1 MTSSEIVLCLEDTL
15 YRRYLEQSFA
25 DAAMPI
31 ASVQPEDLAQTIAE
45 RLPGVLLLQ
54 SNSAEL
60 GLIELSSKLKR
71 LLGDDICTVLL
82 SADYLTA
89 EEAGNAVDVFLQ
101 YPAPFDAV
109 RQALAGMGDKRR
121 RVLLIDDS
129 KLVHKTLVP
138 PLEEHGYEISEAF
151 DGAEGLAK
159 AKELR
164 PELIICDIEMP
175 KMNGFEVCSAIRQ
188 TEEIADTYIIMSSTL
203 GSAADQQK
211 GFESGVD
218 EYITKPVVVP
228 ELLDRIDKVFRAAR
242 VGRES
247 IIILEDDDQLAKSI
261 AKSLNKQGFT
271 TRVTG
276 TIKDTLRL
284 ARRLAFDLVIATT
297 DLADGMIIDLFQAL
311 KALAGD
317 RQPDVLI
324 TTSRDSLADQKMV
337 MNAGATSV
345 ISKPFS
351 MDSLLASVERAL
363 ADRRAAQ
370 EKAQLE
376 KYVSKASM
384 RMAFEKSILSGK
396 KAAARAYRRQ
406 ATIFFSDVADFTA
419 RCERY
424 EPSEVVTQINAMFE
438 VMTRVIM
445 AHGGDIDKFIGDA
458 CMAFWLD
465 DDPKVSAERAIRATL
480 QFRRELEV
488 MNQRSAMLM
497 ADPLHIRVGVNTG
510 EIILCDLGSA
520 DARIDLSVIGDH
532 VNIAARLESACKQYG
547 VDNLISGFTLDPLLD
562 RFAARLIDRVRVKG
576 KKEPVACYE
585 LLDETGITSEQQKEL
600 MAVFSRAMAAYEA
613 GEFEPA
619 ATLFEAADGF
629 ERRTDAGALNP
640 SRLFRKRCRLLQD
653 DPPDHWDG
661 VWKLMD
667 K

>member
-1 MTSSEIVLCLEDTL
+1 MARNDIVLCLEDAL
-15 YRRYLEQSFA
+15 YRRYLEEAFA
-25 DAAMPI
+25 EAAI
-31 ASVQPEDLAQTIAE
+31 TITSVPREDLALTIAE
-45 RLPGVLLLQ
+45 RPAGALLLQ
-54 SNSAEL
+54 SSSAEH

-71 LLGDDICTVLL
+71 LFGDEIRTVLL
-82 SADYLTA
+82 SADYRTA
-89 EEAGNAVDVFLQ
+89 EEAGNAVDAFLQ

-109 RQALAGMGDKRR
+109 RQALAGPGDRRR

-129 KLVHKTLVP
+129 KLVHSTLVP
-138 PLEEHGYEISEAF
+138 ALEEHGYEVFQAF

-175 KMNGFEVCSAIRQ
+175 QLNGFQVCAAIRQ
-188 TEEIADTYIIMSSTL
+188 SEAIADTYIIMSSTL

-218 EYITKPVVVP
+218 QYITKPVVVP

-276 TIKDTLRL
+276 TIKDTSRL
-284 ARRLAFDLVIATT
+284 VRRFAYDLVIAEV
-297 DLADGMIIDLFQAL
+297 DPADGTIIDLF
-311 KALAGD
+311 KALEALAKD
-317 RQPDVLI
+317 RRPDVVI
-324 TTSRDSLADQKMV
+324 TTSRDSRADQKMV

-363 ADRRAAQ
+363 ADRRASE
-370 EKAQLE
+370 EKAQLA

-384 RMAFEKSILSGK
+384 RMALEKSILSGQQ
-396 KAAARAYRRQ
+396 AAARAHRRQ
-406 ATIFFSDVADFTA
+406 ATVLFSDVGDFTA

-424 EPSEVVTQINAMFE
+424 EPGEVVTQLNAMFE

-445 AHGGDIDKFIGDA
+445 AERGDIDKFIGDA

-465 DDPKVSAERAIRATL
+465 DDPKVSAARAIRAML
-480 QFRRELEV
+480 QIRRELEV
-488 MNQRSAMLM
+488 MNHENPVLR
-497 ADPLHIRVGVNTG
+497 ADPIHIRIGVNTG

-585 LLDETGITSEQQKEL
+585 LLDEIGTTSEQQNQL
-600 MAVFSRAMAAYEA
+600 MAAFARAMAAYQA
-613 GEFEPA
+613 GAFEQA
-619 ATLFEAADGF
+619 AARFEEAAGL
-629 ERRTDAGALNP
+629 EPRTATDLLNP
-640 SRLFRKRCRLLQD
+640 SRVFRSRCQRLQD
-653 DPPDHWDG
+653 APPDHWDG
-661 VWKLMD
+661 VWELTD

>member
-271 TRVTG
+271 TRMTP
-276 TIKDTLRL
+276 KYQ
-284 ARRLAFDLVIATT
+284 RR
-297 DLADGMIIDLFQAL
+297 
-311 KALAGD
+311 
-317 RQPDVLI
+317 R
-324 TTSRDSLADQKMV
+324 
-337 MNAGATSV
+337 
-345 ISKPFS
+345 
-351 MDSLLASVERAL
+351 
-363 ADRRAAQ
+363 
-370 EKAQLE
+370 
-376 KYVSKASM
+376 
-384 RMAFEKSILSGK
+384 
-396 KAAARAYRRQ
+396 
-406 ATIFFSDVADFTA
+406 
-419 RCERY
+419 
-424 EPSEVVTQINAMFE
+424 
-438 VMTRVIM
+438 
-445 AHGGDIDKFIGDA
+445 
-458 CMAFWLD
+458 
-465 DDPKVSAERAIRATL
+465 
-480 QFRRELEV
+480 
-488 MNQRSAMLM
+488 
-497 ADPLHIRVGVNTG
+497 
-510 EIILCDLGSA
+510 
-520 DARIDLSVIGDH
+520 
-532 VNIAARLESACKQYG
+532 
-547 VDNLISGFTLDPLLD
+547 
-562 RFAARLIDRVRVKG
+562 DRVVR
-576 KKEPVACYE
+576 
-585 LLDETGITSEQQKEL
+585 
-600 MAVFSRAMAAYEA
+600 
-613 GEFEPA
+613 
-619 ATLFEAADGF
+619 GF
-629 ERRTDAGALNP
+629 ESPRGSTRSCHD
-640 SRLFRKRCRLLQD
+640 
-653 DPPDHWDG
+653 
-661 VWKLMD
+661 
-667 K
+667 